1 MLVERR
7 TTISH
12 GASLPPANPARVS
25 APATAASQATFGEV
39 FAVGEFRALWLAQIL
54 SVAGDQ
60 LARVALTLLVFD
72 RTGSPLLAA
81 VTYVASLI
89 PLALGGVALSGLADR
104 LPRRE
109 VMICCDLGC
118 AALAASMALPGMP
131 IPVLIGLLYLLALI
145 SAPFNSARAALYR
158 DILAGD
164 RYVAGVAVTLTAVQ
178 FAQVLGFAAGGAVV
192 AFLGVRTALLA
203 DAATFLV
210 SAAIIRVWVRARPP
224 ARAGPH
230 PDAAPRPGR
239 FTAVRLTFS
248 DPALRTPM
256 LFGWLAAFYYIPE
269 GVSAPL
275 AGSLGGGAIAVGLIL
290 ASQAFG
296 ASVGAIAFSRFVA
309 PARRVRW
316 MGTLAMAA
324 CGILIAFVFRPPLP
338 IALVILTVSGIF
350 DCYQLAANASFVT
363 AAPEQHRSGTFGV
376 AQAGITLGQGTAMIL
391 AGAAAQT
398 HSPSSVIAAGGAIG
412 VLCGAAVAVSHART
426 RSSSAEGA

>member
-1 MLVERR
+1 VRL
-7 TTISH
+7 
-12 GASLPPANPARVS
+12 S
-25 APATAASQATFGEV
+25 APVASQSTFGEV
-39 FAVGEFRALWLAQIL
+39 FAVREFRALWLAQIL

-72 RTGSPLLAA
+72 RTGSSLLAA

-89 PLALGGVALSGLADR
+89 PLALGGVTLSGLADR

-109 VMICCDLGC
+109 VMICCDLAC
-118 AALAASMALPGMP
+118 AALVASMALPSTP
-131 IPVLIGLLYLLALI
+131 IAVLIGLLYLLTLI

-192 AFLGVRTALLA
+192 AFLGVRTALVT
-203 DAATFLV
+203 DAVTFLV
-210 SAAIIRVWVRARPP
+210 SAAVIRVWVRARPA
-224 ARAGPH
+224 ARAGPCPH
-230 PDAAPRPGR
+230 EAAPLGR
-239 FTAVRLTFS
+239 FTAVRLAFT

-256 LFGWLAAFYYIPE
+256 LFGWLVAFYYIPE

-275 AGSLGGGAIAVGLIL
+275 AQSLGGGAIAVGLIL

-296 ASVGAIAFSRFVA
+296 ASVGAIAFSRFVP

-316 MGTLAMAA
+316 MARLAIAA
-324 CGILIAFVFRPPLP
+324 CGTLVAFVFLPPLP
-338 IALVILTVSGIF
+338 VALAILTVSGIF

-363 AAPEQHRSGTFGV
+363 AAPEQYRSGTFGV
-376 AQAGITLGQGTAMIL
+376 AQAGMTLGQGAAMIL

-412 VLCGAAVAVSHART
+412 VLCAAAVAVSHGRA
-426 RSSSAEGA
+426 RSSSAKGA